1 MQNTLT
7 RNISDDRT
15 GFNAGEATN
24 ADEFLWQRVL
34 QQAVN
39 DSDNLFHQYD
49 EKHSWAVN
57 AIEWLLFDAH
67 DFAMVCSLAGTNSN
81 HFRKAAQQKLFG
93 RYTPDEIGTIFLNYK
108 EKKRMLKFIE
118 SSGGNAFIRFSVEE
132 NEWTRS
138 SEDGNLEPV
147 DFSSTPV
154 LIDIEKIQQ
163 GWLKLQSG
171 RDWLPWPNNDST
183 KVPQPSETGADGKPV
198 YKQGFSVMFYSTK
211 LFGDEPVR
219 ELCTS
224 GAGLIKFVQ
233 ALYGATES
241 EFGNGKVP
249 AVKITGS
256 TKVKMGKG
264 NSRIPTFEV
273 VQWMDR
279 PDELSA
285 ASSSS
290 PVAAPTAPPSSQA
303 GASDTAPDESFVI

>member
-1 MQNTLT
+1 MPKTYRRNTTGDRDGLRAADAT
-7 RNISDDRT
+7 SD
-15 GFNAGEATN
+15 E
-24 ADEFLWQRVL
+24 EFLWRRVL
-34 QQAVN
+34 QQAVT
-39 DSDNLFHQYD
+39 DADNLFHSTSTKRNRAT
-49 EKHSWAVN
+49 E
-57 AIEWLLFDAH
+57 AIGWLLSDDHNFD
-67 DFAMVCSLAGTNSN
+67 MVCTLAGANAAI
-81 HFRKAAQQKLFG
+81 FRRSVSRHLLD
-93 RYTPDEIGTIFLNYK
+93 RYTPEQIGPIAISYK
-108 EKKRMLKFIE
+108 EKTMLNFIE
-118 SSGGNAFIRFSVEE
+118 TSGGNAFIRYSVED
-132 NEWTRS
+132 NEWNRS
-138 SEDGNLEPV
+138 SEDGSLQPV
-147 DFSSTPV
+147 DFASAPV

-183 KVPQPSETGADGKPV
+183 KVPQPDEKGADGKPV

-211 LFGDEPVR
+211 LFGDEPAR

-241 EFGNGKVP
+241 GFGEGKVP

-273 VQWMDR
+273 VKWMDR

-303 GASDTAPDESFVI
+303 GASDTAPDEDFGI